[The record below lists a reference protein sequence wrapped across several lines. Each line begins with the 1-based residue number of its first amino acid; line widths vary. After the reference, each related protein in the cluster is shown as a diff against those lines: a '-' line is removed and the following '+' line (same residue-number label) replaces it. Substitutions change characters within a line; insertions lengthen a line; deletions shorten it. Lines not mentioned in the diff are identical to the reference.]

1 MVPEFYAKYREDG
14 IGSISYTPKEGYAPV
29 ENDQF
34 EAGEVLPLVQL
45 CLTQQQSQNID
56 LTTSAQALPFDAA
69 RGLRAEP
76 KIGAVVNAERFTG
89 SGCQVITTPQGL
101 KIWVLFATTPNIF
114 ASITG
119 RISPKHS
126 MTHSGPPWSALPPG
140 RMTLLSWMT
149 GKARPAGPAAACAAS
164 SSSAA

>member
-1 MVPEFYAKYREDG
+1 M
-14 IGSISYTPKEGYAPV
+14 

-34 EAGEVLPLVQL
+34 GAGEVLPLVQL

-101 KIWVLFATTPNIF
+101 KNLGLVCDNTQYI
-114 ASITG
+114 
-119 RISPKHS
+119 RINNRR
-126 MTHSGPPWSALPPG
+126 PG
-140 RMTLLSWMT
+140 
-149 GKARPAGPAAACAAS
+149 G
-164 SSSAA
+164 